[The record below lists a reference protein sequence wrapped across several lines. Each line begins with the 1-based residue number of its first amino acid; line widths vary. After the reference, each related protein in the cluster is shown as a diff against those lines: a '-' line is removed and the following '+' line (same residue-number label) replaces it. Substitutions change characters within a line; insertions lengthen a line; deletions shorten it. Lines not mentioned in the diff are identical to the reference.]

1 MLKCPKCGSEE
12 FVTYKKVPVK
22 VDKWGNVIDS
32 TSDLSDFGILK
43 RPDEYLREL
52 FICAN
57 CRRIG
62 DFGDFKYISS
72 ENFMKKTSILK
83 K

>member
-22 VDKWGNVIDS
+22 VDKWCNVIDS
-32 TSDLSDFGILK
+32 TSDLTKFELPYK
-43 RPDEYLREL
+43 PYYYLDESI
-52 FICAN
+52 ICAQ
-57 CRRIG
+57 CHTTG
-62 DFGDFKYISS
+62 SFGLFNVIDGKD
-72 ENFMKKTSILK
+72 FMKKTSILK